1 VIGEDPVLVVV
12 PRTALEAGLHSD
24 LLSSGGGAAAPPRAN
39 GRAKSASDFEEL
51 ITEVPETVPDPPTL
65 TAVPPPLPEELRVM
79 DGVTTEIPQGGD
91 IAALA
96 AQARG
101 VADLLA
107 AQASAM
113 RDEAATYTKR
123 IEQLEGELAARQQ
136 AIADVRQHLEAAVRL
151 LAD

>member
-1 VIGEDPVLVVV
+1 
-12 PRTALEAGLHSD
+12 
-24 LLSSGGGAAAPPRAN
+24 
-39 GRAKSASDFEEL
+39 
-51 ITEVPETVPDPPTL
+51 
-65 TAVPPPLPEELRVM
+65 
-79 DGVTTEIPQGGD
+79 
-91 IAALA
+91 
-96 AQARG
+96 

-123 IEQLEGELAARQQ
+123 IEQLESELAARQQ